1 LELHVRQDVTTPS
14 NLFDYFNSHIQ
25 EAAQTTGADLS
36 PDAQLYLATLLTERV
51 RSDQDR
57 VTADTLAEI
66 HAKAANSR
74 PGERARAYRELGDR
88 ALYSVGYF
96 TEHCTRGTVNE
107 CYYLDMG
114 SAAYYQ
120 VDQVFKR
127 WFADAFGH
135 VFKEL
140 AESFLTCVDIF
151 KAVRETHRDDD
162 IVALYQR
169 WLATG
174 STILA
179 SRLHAKGLLLPTKS
193 HRID

>member
-1 LELHVRQDVTTPS
+1 MQSDVTTPS
-14 NLFDYFNSHIQ
+14 NLFDYFNSHIR
-25 EAAQTTGADLS
+25 EAAEATGANLS
-36 PDAQLYLATLLTERV
+36 PDTQLYLATLLTDRV
-51 RSDQDR
+51 RSDHAR

-66 HAKAANSR
+66 HAAAANSR

-96 TEHCTRGTVNE
+96 TEHCTRRTVSE
-107 CYYLDMG
+107 RYYFDMG

-140 AESFLTCVDIF
+140 AERFHTCVDVF

-162 IVALYQR
+162 VITLYER

-174 STILA
+174 SNTLA
-179 SRLHAKGLLLPTKS
+179 SKLHTKGLLLPTKS
-193 HRID
+193 YGND

>member
-1 LELHVRQDVTTPS
+1 VQSDVTTPS

-25 EAAQTTGADLS
+25 DAAEATGANLT
-36 PDAQLYLATLLTERV
+36 PDTQLYLATLLTDRV
-51 RSDQDR
+51 RSDDDR
-57 VTADTLAEI
+57 VSADTLAEI
-66 HAKAANSR
+66 HALAANSR

-96 TEHCTRGTVNE
+96 TEHCTRRTVNE
-107 CYYLDMG
+107 RYYLDMG

-140 AESFLTCVDIF
+140 AERFLTCVDVV

-162 IVALYQR
+162 IIALYER

-174 STILA
+174 STTLA
-179 SRLHAKGLLLPTKS
+179 SKLHTKGLLLPTKS
-193 HRID
+193 YAID

>member
-1 LELHVRQDVTTPS
+1 MKSDVTTPS
-14 NLFDYFNSHIQ
+14 NVFDYFNSSIQ
-25 EAAQTTGADLS
+25 DAAEETGANLTQDT
-36 PDAQLYLATLLTERV
+36 QLYLATLLTERV
-51 RSDQDR
+51 RSDHDR

-66 HAKAANSR
+66 HAVAANAR

-96 TEHCTRGTVNE
+96 TEHCTRRTVNE
-107 CYYLDMG
+107 RYYLDMG

-140 AESFLTCVDIF
+140 AERFLTCVDVV
-151 KAVRETHRDDD
+151 KVVRENHRDDD
-162 IVALYQR
+162 VLALYQR

-174 STILA
+174 SSSIA
-179 SRLHAKGLLLPTKS
+179 SKLQTKGLLLPSKS
-193 HRID
+193 YALD